1 MLYFIFF
8 YFILFCTFVLI
19 LPGQMQNV
27 ETKSS
32 IRRVITGSMD
42 NDSIQ
47 SDLSFDSVIEHL
59 WASNLKVL
67 FTFFCKYM

>member
-8 YFILFCTFVLI
+8 YYILFCAFVLI
-19 LPGQMQNV
+19 LPGQMPNV
-27 ETKSS
+27 ETKTS
-32 IRRVITGSMD
+32 IRRVITGSKD
-42 NDSIQ
+42 TDSIQ

-67 FTFFCKYM
+67 FTCFCKYM

>member
-8 YFILFCTFVLI
+8 YYILFCAFVLI
-19 LPGQMQNV
+19 LPGQMQNI
-27 ETKSS
+27 EIKTS
-32 IRRVITGSMD
+32 IRRVITCSND
-42 NDSIQ
+42 YDSIQ

>member
-8 YFILFCTFVLI
+8 YYILFCAFVLI
-19 LPGQMQNV
+19 LPGQMQNI
-27 ETKSS
+27 ETKTS
-32 IRRVITGSMD
+32 IRRVITCSND

-47 SDLSFDSVIEHL
+47 SGLSFDSVIEHL